1 MTQDLQLPTD
11 AVTVHFWG
19 AKGGVGTSTVAVLH
33 AVALARAGYPTTLT
47 GLPPQLGDLAAL
59 LAVPIS
65 DDAPLDVNAIIATA
79 PTPALRQYAVVDGG
93 TDPGRGL
100 SPSERY
106 LVVRPC
112 YLALRRAT
120 ETGVAGTHGIVLVV
134 EAQRS
139 LGQAD
144 VEDVLGLPVV
154 ATMDVTS
161 TVARSIDAGLIAA
174 RRGSR
179 PPLRW
184 VDPAHWATPA

>member
-1 MTQDLQLPTD
+1 M
-11 AVTVHFWG
+11 
-19 AKGGVGTSTVAVLH
+19 GTSRVAALH
-33 AVALARAGYPTTLT
+33 AIALARAGYPTTLT

-59 LAVPIS
+59 LAVPTPT
-65 DDAPLDVNAIIATA
+65 DRALDLNAITA
-79 PTPALRQYAVVDGG
+79 SVPAPALPPYAVIDGG
-93 TDPGRGL
+93 TDPGLGL
-100 SPSERY
+100 SPSQRY

-120 ETGVAGTHGIVLVV
+120 ETGVAGTHGVVLVV

-144 VEDVLGLPVV
+144 VEDVTGLAVV

-161 TVARSIDAGLIAA
+161 TVARYIDAGLIGA
-174 RRGSR
+174 RRGTR